1 MIKWYCAEIELN
13 QKCVYVRGYLMLMD
27 HGEGGM
33 YVFYYLSTTINIVSG
48 KRNDKRAGVQAKP
61 GSVTAPNWGKIQL
74 NHLKA

>member
-1 MIKWYCAEIELN
+1 
-13 QKCVYVRGYLMLMD
+13 MLMD

-33 YVFYYLSTTINIVSG
+33 YVFYYISTTTNIVSG

-74 NHLKA
+74 NHLKAQLNPAGL

>member
-33 YVFYYLSTTINIVSG
+33 STAINIVSG